1 MRMDFHHP
9 LFRSLA
15 LPLLLAFAATG
26 LLRAALPATQGRRW
40 AAAGTA
46 FAILATASWVLGGW
60 RWLPN
65 ALTQKLPWAL
75 ATATLLGI
83 GLQAMR
89 AYPRTAWFASAFLWA
104 LLLVMLGGAQ
114 PLFVK
119 GLAWGVGAA
128 VLAIVL
134 SEPQNSAGAPAM
146 LALAGLGL
154 AAVAMAAGSAL
165 LFELSLLQA
174 AAVAGCALWLW
185 PVARI
190 GFGTSGSVVA
200 AIAWLATAQGVA
212 LLTPVR
218 PVVLLLLA
226 GAFLSGPIVHR
237 LSRGR
242 GGAPWVA
249 AVAALWVA
257 AALAVA
263 LLTGSAVTPPAVL
276 PDPYYTPRW

>member
-1 MRMDFHHP
+1 M
-9 LFRSLA
+9 
-15 LPLLLAFAATG
+15 
-26 LLRAALPATQGRRW
+26 
-40 AAAGTA
+40 
-46 FAILATASWVLGGW
+46 LGGW
-60 RWLPN
+60 RWPPD
-65 ALTQKLPWAL
+65 ALTEKLPWAL
-75 ATATLLGI
+75 ATATLLGV

-114 PLFVK
+114 PLLVK
-119 GLAWGVGAA
+119 WHRLAGRRGGAGR
-128 VLAIVL
+128 VL
-134 SEPQNSAGAPAM
+134 SEPQNRAGAPAM
-146 LALAGLGL
+146 LVVAGLGL

-190 GFGTSGSVVA
+190 GFGNSG
-200 AIAWLATAQGVA
+200 IGG
-212 LLTPVR
+212 R
-218 PVVLLLLA
+218 GDRLA
-226 GAFLSGPIVHR
+226 GTGAGRGTAHAGAADR
-237 LSRGR
+237 AAAARGR
-242 GGAPWVA
+242 LPVGADACIGSAGAAAGAPWVA

-263 LLTGSAVTPPAVL
+263 LLAGGAATPPAEL